1 MSDLRARTNGQIRV
15 PEVRLVGPDG
25 EQVGV
30 VPIQRALDMAA
41 ERDLDLVE
49 VAPSANPP
57 VCKVLDYSKYRY
69 ELEQKAKDA
78 KKRQAVTTIKE
89 IKLRLKIDEHDYL
102 TKRGHVERFIGH
114 GDKAK
119 VSIMFRG
126 REQSRPE
133 MGTRLL
139 ERLAGDLSEV
149 ASVESAPRVDGRNM
163 VMVLAPKKAKA

>member
-1 MSDLRARTNGQIRV
+1 MTDLRARTNTQIRV

-25 EQVGV
+25 TQLGV
-30 VPIQRALDMAA
+30 VPIAQALEAA
-41 ERDLDLVE
+41 ADAGLDLVE
-49 VAPSANPP
+49 VAPTAKPP

-69 ELEQKAKDA
+69 DLEQKAKEA
-78 KKRQAVTTIKE
+78 RRHQTVTTIKE
-89 IKLRLKIDEHDYL
+89 IKLRLKIDEHDYA

-126 REQSRPE
+126 REQQRPE

-139 ERLAGDLSEV
+139 ERLVADLGDSV
-149 ASVESAPRVDGRNM
+149 VVESSPRVDGRNM
-163 VMVLAPKKAKA
+163 VMVLAPRKIRP